1 VVFSQALELRVLVQK
16 LEIDYVDAASV
27 GNEAAGRKE
36 TEHSM
41 KRIAYFFLAE
51 VVMGGMLV
59 ALAGAQSQ
67 PLGDYA
73 RSVRKDEKPASAKKY
88 DNDNLPTTDKI
99 SVVGNATDSTTAEDA
114 NPSPDVA
121 AAAQG
126 EGTVT
131 ATPAAQPQDDTKK
144 AAASDEQKV
153 NDDWK
158 KKISDQ
164 QGKVDL
170 LSRELDVTQREYRLR
185 AAAFYADAGN
195 RLRNSGTWDKE
206 NTQYNQEIAQKQKAV
221 DDAKKALDD
230 LKEQARKAGVPA
242 KLRQ

>member
-1 VVFSQALELRVLVQK
+1 LKFKSLK
-16 LEIDYVDAASV
+16 LTTSMLPSA
-27 GNEAAGRKE
+27 GFEAAGRKE

-88 DNDNLPTTDKI
+88 DNDNLPTTDNI
-99 SVVGNATDSTTAEDA
+99 SVVGTPANSTAEDA
-114 NPSPDVA
+114 NPAPDVA

-131 ATPAAQPQDDTKK
+131 ATPEAQPQESEKK
-144 AAASDEQKV
+144 SAASEDQKV
-153 NDDWK
+153 NDEWK
-158 KKISDQ
+158 KKIADQ

-195 RLRNSGTWDKE
+195 RLRNSGSWDKE
-206 NTQYNQEIAQKQKAV
+206 NAQYNQEIAQKQKAV

>member
-1 VVFSQALELRVLVQK
+1 
-16 LEIDYVDAASV
+16 
-27 GNEAAGRKE
+27 
-36 TEHSM
+36 M

-51 VVMGGMLV
+51 VVVGGMLV

-73 RSVRKDEKPASAKKY
+73 RSVRKEEKPASAKKY
-88 DNDNLPTTDKI
+88 DNDNLPRTDNI
-99 SVVGNATDSTTAEDA
+99 SVVGTPADSTTPEDA
-114 NPSPDVA
+114 NPAPDVA
-121 AAAQG
+121 AAPQG
-126 EGTVT
+126 EGTVVT
-131 ATPAAQPQDDTKK
+131 TPEAHPQESDKK
-144 AAASDEQKV
+144 SAASEDQKV
-153 NDDWK
+153 NDEWK
-158 KKISDQ
+158 KKIGDQ

-195 RLRNSGTWDKE
+195 RLRNSGSWDKE
-206 NTQYNQEIAQKQKAV
+206 NAQYNQEIAQKQKAV